1 MRNFVGVATWYLIK
15 MSYILPQNAQTVLPT
30 WLKFKLQLTK
40 HLAQKLVFVFCIFI
54 CILRNPLSDL
64 KPETVPIRHASL
76 FTLKV
81 GEKTLADMR
90 ICTEALIFDL
100 FILLNRLFH
109 FCRRIRWNN
118 RITESTDWES
128 FYKILIESLGEAIF

>member
-1 MRNFVGVATWYLIK
+1 

-30 WLKFKLQLTK
+30 GLKFKLQLTK

-64 KPETVPIRHASL
+64 KPETVPIPHASL

-81 GEKTLADMR
+81 GEKTLADLR

-100 FILLNRLFH
+100 FILLNRLFP
-109 FCRRIRWNN
+109 F
-118 RITESTDWES
+118 
-128 FYKILIESLGEAIF
+128 